1 MDAASVDNVVVQY
14 LKKRGYAQAEAALKA
29 EAKVTGVT
37 LDDLKNR
44 SAPPGSPSPA
54 LSLTPH

>member
-1 MDAASVDNVVVQY
+1 MDAASVDNVVAQY

-29 EAKVTGVT
+29 EAKVTGVS

-44 SAPPGSPSPA
+44 SV
-54 LSLTPH
+54 SLL